1 MTIGIYYFSGTGNS
15 LFVAKDI
22 AAQTGGTLI
31 PIASVMDRDII
42 NIDSEVIGIVFPVY
56 YNDLPVIIKR
66 FAGKLQNIEH
76 KYIFAVCTFG
86 GSAGYSLKSLKCL
99 IRTSGGEL
107 SATYRVHMPQ
117 NSFPKFFERRSALY
131 ATWNKHTAGVVR
143 NTNERKEGEFLKH
156 ILLRPFFA
164 LVDYSLNNMQGMYRK
179 SFAKLSHSSPD
190 LDIDELIRL
199 NDTSFR
205 VVETCNGCGTCV
217 KVCPVKNIV
226 LTDKKPFWQHHCENC
241 LACYNWCPIKAIRGG
256 IAAKNYYYRRPE
268 IKITEI
274 MKQRNDT
281 ATG

>member
-1 MTIGIYYFSGTGNS
+1 
-15 LFVAKDI
+15 
-22 AAQTGGTLI
+22 
-31 PIASVMDRDII
+31 
-42 NIDSEVIGIVFPVY
+42 
-56 YNDLPVIIKR
+56 
-66 FAGKLQNIEH
+66 
-76 KYIFAVCTFG
+76 
-86 GSAGYSLKSLKCL
+86 
-99 IRTSGGEL
+99 
-107 SATYRVHMPQ
+107 
-117 NSFPKFFERRSALY
+117 
-131 ATWNKHTAGVVR
+131 
-143 NTNERKEGEFLKH
+143 
-156 ILLRPFFA
+156 
-164 LVDYSLNNMQGMYRK
+164 
-179 SFAKLSHSSPD
+179 LSHSSPD